1 MNWDDLKLFL
11 AVARLGSIR
20 AAAQEMG
27 VNQST
32 VNRRLECLE
41 HALKVTLFD
50 ATTRGHVLTPQ
61 GQAMVEAASP
71 MQAAADTVAQA
82 ACLALRQMSGTLKI
96 TAPQA
101 MFQTDLAP
109 LIAEFHQ
116 SHPGIHL
123 HYDDNERVLDLLAGE
138 ADIAFRA
145 GWHPPDARLWSTK
158 LQAHPWAVYC
168 SPGYADLHGKPE
180 RIADINNHHLVR
192 LGGLVGQGSG
202 PQWFM
207 DQLPGIKISGLAEG
221 VNSMQKTLM
230 AGLGV
235 GLLPHISGEG
245 EKSGLTRCFDLP
257 PAMNSHMWLVTTH
270 ALIRDARVK
279 AFDALVKARISKV
292 T

>member
-32 VNRRLECLE
+32 VNRRLDCLE

-50 ATTRGHVLTPQ
+50 ATTRGHVLTAQ
-61 GQAMVEAASP
+61 GQAMVEAACP
-71 MQAAADTVAQA
+71 MQVTADAVAQA
-82 ACLALRQMSGTLKI
+82 AHLASRQMSGSLKI

-101 MFQTDLAP
+101 MFQNHIAP
-109 LIAEFHQ
+109 LIAEFHH

-123 HYDDNERVLDLLAGE
+123 HYDDNERILDLQAGE

-145 GWHPPDARLWSTK
+145 GWTPPDARLWFVK
-158 LQAHPWAVYC
+158 VQDHPWAVYC
-168 SPGYADLHGKPE
+168 SPAYAALRGKPE
-180 RIADINNHHLVR
+180 RIAEIYNHDLVR
-192 LGGLVGQGSG
+192 LGGPVGQGRG
-202 PQWFM
+202 PQWLM
-207 DQLPGIKISGLAEG
+207 DQMPGIKISGLAEG

-230 AGLGV
+230 AGLGI

-245 EKSGLTRCFDLP
+245 ERSGLTRCFDLP
-257 PAMNSHMWLVTTH
+257 PEMNSHMWLVTTH
-270 ALIRDARVK
+270 ALSRDARVK
-279 AFDALVKARISKV
+279 AFIALAKARMAKV
-292 T
+292 N

>member
-61 GQAMVEAASP
+61 GQAMVEAATP
-71 MQAAADTVAQA
+71 MQIAADTVVQA
-82 ACLALRQMSGTLKI
+82 AHLASRQLAGSLKI

-101 MFQTDLAP
+101 MFQKDLAP
-109 LIAEFHQ
+109 LIAEFHHSQ
-116 SHPGIHL
+116 PGIHL
-123 HYDDNERVLDLLAGE
+123 HYDDNERILDLLAGE

-158 LQAHPWAVYC
+158 LQDHPWAVYC
-168 SPGYADLHGKPE
+168 SPAYAALRGKPE
-180 RIADINNHHLVR
+180 RIADIYNHDLVR
-192 LGGLVGQGSG
+192 LGGLVGIGAG
-202 PQWFM
+202 TQWFM

-245 EKSGLTRCFDLP
+245 ERSGLTRCFDLP
-257 PAMNSHMWLVTTH
+257 PEMNSHMWLVTTH
-270 ALIRDARVK
+270 ALIRDDRVK
-279 AFDALVKARISKV
+279 AFVALAKARISNV
-292 T
+292 N